1 MNTIRRLQHDT
12 TFSDGTHIPEGTF
25 VCVASIPRQMDS
37 RMHGHGSQS
46 PAAMFDGF
54 RFSKLHEQLMEEY
67 AIGADPR
74 PNWPPSPP
82 SPHHSRYPSV
92 NSTNHSNEGNSTND
106 GPPIDVYMQTQ
117 YGNTMAPRFQLATT
131 GTDYLAW
138 GYGSHACP
146 GRFYASMVMKL
157 VLAQVVI
164 GYDVRFEDG
173 HRPKDVCRGA
183 RNLPGREVKILVRKR
198 ERSTVL

>member
-12 TFSDGTHIPEGTF
+12 TFADGTHIPEGTF
-25 VCVASIPRQMDS
+25 VCVASLPRQMDS
-37 RMHGHGSQS
+37 RTCGHRPQS
-46 PAAMFDGF
+46 PATTFDGF
-54 RFSKLHEQLMEEY
+54 RFSKLHEQLAEEY
-67 AIGADPR
+67 AAGADPR
-74 PNWPPSPP
+74 PNWPASPY
-82 SPHHSRYPSV
+82 HSRYSSI
-92 NSTNHSNEGNSTND
+92 NSTDGSNDGSSITDSPPMNVHTQAQHGNS
-106 GPPIDVYMQTQ
+106 
-117 YGNTMAPRFQLATT
+117 MAPRFQLATT

-138 GYGSHACP
+138 GYGPRACP

-157 VLAQVVI
+157 VLAQVVM

-183 RNLPGREVKILVRKR
+183 RNLPGRGVKILMRKR